1 MTQRF
6 DKVIYL
12 LGVMTE
18 ENELGDPIKTV
29 TRRETFAEENSVRQ
43 SEHYQAAANGLKL
56 ELTFVVWSAEYQNE
70 PQLEYEGTVYVI
82 SRTFKRK
89 DERTELICSGLVN
102 GVI

>member
-6 DKVIYL
+6 DRVVYL
-12 LGVMTE
+12 IRTTTTE
-18 ENELGDPIKTV
+18 NAIGDPIKTV
-29 TRRETFAEENSVRQ
+29 SRRETFAEENSVRQ

-56 ELTFVVWSAEYQNE
+56 ELTFVVWTAEYQDE

-89 DERTELICSGLVN
+89 DERTELVCSGLVN
-102 GVI
+102 EVV

>member
-6 DKVIYL
+6 DKVVYL
-12 LGVMTE
+12 IHTITTE
-18 ENELGDPIKTV
+18 NAIGDPVKTV

-43 SEHYQAAANGLKL
+43 SEHYQAAATGLKL
-56 ELTFVVWSAEYQNE
+56 ELIFIVWTAEYNNE
-70 PQLEYEGTVYVI
+70 LQLEFEGTTYAI

-102 GVI
+102 EVV